1 MCEEC
6 VKFVAG
12 MKKILILNGA
22 NLNRTGQRSPRY
34 YGTESFDAFLP
45 SLQDSFA
52 NVEIL
57 YSQHNG
63 EGDIIDALQ
72 AACDDEEV
80 CGVVINPGAYSHYS
94 LAIADALADAME
106 GGMPVVEVH
115 LSNIAAREDF
125 RHHSVTGARCKGVI
139 AGLGLDGYR
148 LAVQYLT
155 SM

>member
-1 MCEEC
+1 M
-6 VKFVAG
+6 
-12 MKKILILNGA
+12 
-22 NLNRTGQRSPRY
+22 
-34 YGTESFDAFLP
+34 
-45 SLQDSFA
+45 
-52 NVEIL
+52 
-57 YSQHNG
+57 
-63 EGDIIDALQ
+63 
-72 AACDDEEV
+72 
-80 CGVVINPGAYSHYS
+80 VINPGAYSHYS

-139 AGLGLDGYR
+139 AGLGLEGYR

>member
-80 CGVVINPGAYSHYS
+80 FGVVINPGAAAEQGIERLQT
-94 LAIADALADAME
+94 LAEKEYLDVVAALPKVWRM
-106 GGMPVVEVH
+106 
-115 LSNIAAREDF
+115 LWR
-125 RHHSVTGARCKGVI
+125 
-139 AGLGLDGYR
+139 AGCLL
-148 LAVQYLT
+148 
-155 SM
+155 